1 MEYSQLNPARA
12 DHERADPPIRRNYS
26 EATARAVTRRKFRPR
41 HMASPRASPCWRSFW
56 PRRSRATST
65 TPSFRSMVDCGVTR
79 SKRRA
84 LTDSARAPSA
94 RIRRGGR
101 FLLCRRRRWSRFL
114 GAIRARLGAATLE
127 RYMAI
132 VHPLLVGRFVGEAFL
147 QCPRV
152 LRHGQ
157 RPGSS
162 QHEHRGG
169 QSLHAQSALRK
180 VRLIRHC
187 PVSGS
192 FPSAS
197 GATPW

>member
-12 DHERADPPIRRNYS
+12 DHERADPPQLFRGYRESRDAAEIPA
-26 EATARAVTRRKFRPR
+26 EAHGEPEGLAVL
-41 HMASPRASPCWRSFW
+41 ASFW
-56 PRRSRATST
+56 PRRARTTST
-65 TPSFRSMVDCGVTR
+65 APSFRSMVGCAVMR

-84 LTDSARAPSA
+84 LTDSARAPSSCS
-94 RIRRGGR
+94 RRGGR
-101 FLLCRRRRWSRFL
+101 FLLCRRCRRSRFL

-132 VHPLLVGRFVGEAFL
+132 VHPLLVGRLVGEAFL

-157 RPGSS
+157 RPDSS